1 MECSYNV
8 KAEQA
13 WPGERAKV
21 NPFMQWAAVASIHQ
35 TGLQAPLPP
44 IALKSPAVPAS
55 PPPEENMQPVAA
67 HYQHVLQGNMLQEQ
81 QTYGEALGA
90 QAAGAVFPGVRVQ
103 QYMAPAAHTQQPAQA
118 PGHQPV
124 QAHKSHPTTK
134 LTSKTKLY
142 TEDANGEEVVYNGSA
157 EHLEHH
163 SRGEKVENVYECDGC
178 DKAFTREEHLKRH
191 AKIHTEEPVHRCEV
205 QGCNKA
211 FTRKERLT
219 RHYKVTHLGQ
229 EPDRPFW
236 CNLCGKDFQRKEHLQ
251 RHEKNIHGN
260 GGSSDMDMDNDSEL
274 GESPGES
281 RAAQQLLPSLHTA
294 TRSLPEPRAARHPRE
309 SLDDSTGSG
318 GTGGTLHCT
327 YEGCNKTY
335 SRREHLT
342 KHIKQHEGIEPER
355 PYYCLDCGKTFTRKE
370 HLLRHKRSHTGETPF
385 TCPGLDCSKTFGRK
399 EHLKRHMRVHTGEH
413 PYPCSECGRSF
424 GRRERLLKH
433 LTTHGIHRLDPEPR
447 PPKAAKEPAAAPTDA
462 NYSNLRKY
470 PKNEP
475 VQLKKEPD
483 FAPDSPQNVF
493 GTQTTDLLKLIT
505 QKGQLSP
512 QAQQAYVQAQ
522 AAATTND
529 VRVALTNPELVRAF
543 GNSEVVKAFTSPP
556 KRSVPASSA
565 EELAAATV
573 LPGVTRGP
581 DIANSPAMPA
591 ELSKLP
597 PTFSIFPVVQGGT
610 VVQANVV
617 PAEQVQTTNGYY
629 QTPSGYVTTTM
640 TAPRAGELTTLP
652 MSWPT
657 GWHMSA
663 MQPGMVMARSP
674 AKVEPSDGFPAG
686 TYFRA
691 PFSS

>member
-1 MECSYNV
+1 M
-8 KAEQA
+8 
-13 WPGERAKV
+13 
-21 NPFMQWAAVASIHQ
+21 
-35 TGLQAPLPP
+35 
-44 IALKSPAVPAS
+44 
-55 PPPEENMQPVAA
+55 
-67 HYQHVLQGNMLQEQ
+67 
-81 QTYGEALGA
+81 
-90 QAAGAVFPGVRVQ
+90 
-103 QYMAPAAHTQQPAQA
+103 
-118 PGHQPV
+118 
-124 QAHKSHPTTK
+124 
-134 LTSKTKLY
+134 
-142 TEDANGEEVVYNGSA
+142 
-157 EHLEHH
+157 
-163 SRGEKVENVYECDGC
+163 
-178 DKAFTREEHLKRH
+178 
-191 AKIHTEEPVHRCEV
+191 
-205 QGCNKA
+205 
-211 FTRKERLT
+211 
-219 RHYKVTHLGQ
+219 
-229 EPDRPFW
+229 
-236 CNLCGKDFQRKEHLQ
+236 
-251 RHEKNIHGN
+251 
-260 GGSSDMDMDNDSEL
+260 
-274 GESPGES
+274 
-281 RAAQQLLPSLHTA
+281 
-294 TRSLPEPRAARHPRE
+294 
-309 SLDDSTGSG
+309 
-318 GTGGTLHCT
+318 
-327 YEGCNKTY
+327 
-335 SRREHLT
+335 
-342 KHIKQHEGIEPER
+342 
-355 PYYCLDCGKTFTRKE
+355 
-370 HLLRHKRSHTGETPF
+370 
-385 TCPGLDCSKTFGRK
+385 
-399 EHLKRHMRVHTGEH
+399 
-413 PYPCSECGRSF
+413 
-424 GRRERLLKH
+424 
-433 LTTHGIHRLDPEPR
+433 
-447 PPKAAKEPAAAPTDA
+447 
-462 NYSNLRKY
+462 
-470 PKNEP
+470 
-475 VQLKKEPD
+475 
-483 FAPDSPQNVF
+483 F

-674 AKVEPSDGFPAG
+674 AKAEPSDGFPAG